1 MFSKFSVNKP
11 FTVIVAIIIV
21 LILGGVSYTNMTVDL
36 IPSIN
41 LPYAMITTAYPGAS
55 PEEVETR
62 VSSVVE
68 QSMASISNME
78 AISSI
83 SSENISM
90 VILQFTESANM
101 DTAMI
106 EMREGLDMITSYLP
120 DGAGSPVIM
129 KINPDMM
136 PVMVMS
142 AAVEGTDIRDS
153 SQFLESKIL
162 PELKSVEG
170 VASVSASGLVSNVA
184 YVSITQ
190 EKIDA
195 VNQRIYDKILEQAQE
210 QIQQQIDATLAEMGL
225 PAGTVIPGVTDIE
238 PELPEDQ
245 IPKVDMTKEMLSQIL
260 QGQNLSMPSGSV
272 EEDGISYLVRT
283 GDKFRDFDELADMV
297 ILSIPDMDD
306 ITLGDIAEIVKT
318 DDSASKYCRVN
329 GESAAILSLQ
339 KQSEYSTAEVTEA
352 IQNKLPK
359 IQDSHEGVQF
369 QVLMDQGEYVHLMM
383 DTIIQN
389 LVFGGLLA
397 ILILWLFLKSIKPT
411 FVVGLSIVISVIT
424 TFVLIYFSGITMN
437 LISMSGLALGVG
449 MLVDNSIVVIENI
462 FRLRSQGVDRKRA
475 ASEGAKQVSGAI
487 TASTLTTIIVFVP
500 IIFTEGLTRQ
510 LFTDMALTI
519 AFSLLA
525 SLLVALTL
533 VPMASATLL
542 KKEIKGKNRIFSKFQ
557 TGYTRLLNHA
567 LNHKWVT
574 ILLVFVLFV
583 TSILASFSLGTELF
597 PSGDTGNISVSVEMP
612 DDFGQEDTFVAL
624 DQLSSVLNQIPAIE
638 TAGILYSE
646 GSASSMSMMGM
657 GGGTT
662 IYVRLDENRS
672 MSTDEV
678 VQEIRD
684 RTEGFAFRVSVSSAG
699 ADLSSLSGGSIAVNV
714 FGSELDE
721 LREAAQMIAETLG
734 EVEGAIEIDSGLG
747 KESQEIR
754 ITVDK
759 SKALQNGVTTAQ
771 VYLAVAQAL
780 AADTVA
786 TTMTVG
792 DQDVDVYVKDER
804 TAPVTSE
811 DLESIE
817 VPKATGE
824 GTVTVGE
831 VATLEKAD
839 GFQSIRHSGQERY
852 VSVTGSLKEGY
863 NIGKVSAVIEEKLS
877 QLTLPAGTRYEIA
890 GENQSIQDA
899 FSDLYL
905 MLILAIVF
913 IYLVMVAQ
921 FQSLLSPFI
930 VMFTIPLAFTGGFF
944 ALYFAGMPLSVVAL
958 IGLILLMGI
967 VVNNGI
973 VFVDYVN
980 QMRRQGLS
988 KREALLETGRDR
1000 IRPILMTAL
1009 TTILALTTMAFDQS
1023 AGAVMMKPLA
1033 LTTIGGLI
1041 YATVLT
1047 LFIVPVLY
1055 DVFHRRETK
1064 VHEPQEANAQ

>member
-1 MFSKFSVNKP
+1 MLSKFSVKKP
-11 FTVIVAIIIV
+11 FTIVVAIIIV

-41 LPYAMITTAYPGAS
+41 LPYAMITTTYPGAS

-62 VSSVVE
+62 VSSVIE
-68 QSMASISNME
+68 QSMVSISNME
-78 AISSI
+78 TISSV
-83 SSENISM
+83 SSENVSM

-120 DGAGSPVIM
+120 DGVGSPIIM
-129 KINPDMM
+129 KLNPDMM

-142 AAVEGTDIRDS
+142 AAVEGEDIRDS
-153 SQFLESKIL
+153 SQFLENKIL

-170 VASVSASGLVSNVA
+170 VASASASCLVSNMA
-184 YVSITQ
+184 YVNITQ

-195 VNQRIYDKILEQAQE
+195 VNQRIYDKILERAQE
-210 QIQQQIDATLAEMGL
+210 QIQQQIDEKLAEMGL
-225 PAGTVIPGVTDIE
+225 PAGTVIPGVTDVR

-245 IPKVDMTKEMLSQIL
+245 IPKVDMTKEMLAQIL
-260 QGQNLSMPSGSV
+260 QGQNLSMPSGTV
-272 EEDGISYLVRT
+272 EEGGISYLVRT
-283 GDKFRDFDELADMV
+283 GDKFQDYSELAGMV
-297 ILSIPDMDD
+297 IMSIPDMDD

-329 GESAAILSLQ
+329 GESAVIVSLQ

-352 IQNKLPK
+352 VLNKLPK
-359 IQDSHEGVQF
+359 IQETHAGVQF
-369 QVLMDQGEYVHLMM
+369 QVLMDQGEYVHLML
-383 DTIIQN
+383 DTIVQN

-397 ILILWLFLKSIKPT
+397 ILILWLFLKNIKPT

-424 TFVLIYFSGITMN
+424 TFVLMYFSGITMN

-462 FRLRSQGVDRKRA
+462 FRLRAQGMDRKKA
-475 ASEGAKQVSGAI
+475 AIEGAKQVSGAI
-487 TASTLTTIIVFVP
+487 TASTLTTVIVFVP
-500 IIFTEGLTRQ
+500 IIFTEGITKQ

-542 KKEIKGKNRIFSKFQ
+542 KKEVKNKNRFFSTFQ
-557 TGYTRLLNHA
+557 SGYLRVLNHA
-567 LNHKWVT
+567 LNHKWIT
-574 ILLVFVLFV
+574 IALVLVLFV
-583 TSILASFSLGTELF
+583 TSIIASLSLGTELF

-612 DDFGQEDTFVAL
+612 EDYGQEDTFVAL
-624 DQLSSVLNQIPAIE
+624 DQLSSALNQIPAIE
-638 TAGILYSE
+638 TAGILHSGD
-646 GSASSMSMMGM
+646 GSASMGIMGM

-662 IYVRLDENRS
+662 VYVKLSEDRA

-684 RTEGFAFRVSVSSAG
+684 KTEDFAFEVSVSSAG

-714 FGSELDE
+714 FGRELDE
-721 LREAAQMIAETLG
+721 LREAAQMVADAIES
-734 EVEGAIEIDSGLG
+734 VEGTIEVDSGLG
-747 KESQEIR
+747 KDSQEIR

-759 SKALQNGVTTAQ
+759 SKAMAHGVTTAQ
-771 VYLAVAQAL
+771 VYLAVTQAL
-780 AADTVA
+780 AADKVT

-804 TAPVTSE
+804 IEPITGD
-811 DLESIE
+811 DLKSIE
-817 VPKATGE
+817 IPKATGD

-831 VATLEKAD
+831 VAALDKAD

-863 NIGKVSAVIEEKLS
+863 NVGKVSEVMEEKLR
-877 QLTLPAGTRYEIA
+877 QLALPPGTRYEVA

-944 ALYFAGMPLSVVAL
+944 ALYFAGMPLSIVAL
-958 IGLILLMGI
+958 IGLIILMGI

-1033 LTTIGGLI
+1033 LTTIGGMV

-1047 LFIVPVLY
+1047 WFIVPVLY
-1055 DVFHRRETK
+1055 NVFHRREGK
-1064 VHEPQEANAQ
+1064 VYEPQEADAL